1 MRDDDKQTAANS
13 LSGTKPETRPGVRPG
28 TREDQCGT
36 GKIRLFVGP
45 DLGAGL
51 GVVPTRDQTHYL
63 LNVMRLK
70 QGDMVRV
77 FNGRD
82 GEWAA
87 RLDAVTKRSCLLAL
101 EEKTREQDALPDI
114 WLLFAPVKRARIDFI
129 VQKAV
134 EMGAGRIL
142 PILTERTNVARV
154 KGDRLAANAMEAA
167 EQCGLLNV
175 PEVTE
180 PQSFTRLLDQWDE
193 LAPGRRII
201 FCDEAAAPG
210 GALALLTAAKQRP
223 GPLAILIGPEG
234 GFAPA
239 ERERLL
245 NRDDTLPISL
255 GPRIMR
261 ADTAAIAAL
270 AAVQM
275 VLGDWQ

>member
-1 MRDDDKQTAANS
+1 M
-13 LSGTKPETRPGVRPG
+13 
-28 TREDQCGT
+28 
-36 GKIRLFVGP
+36 
-45 DLGAGL
+45 
-51 GVVPTRDQTHYL
+51 PTRDQIHYL

-70 QGDMVRV
+70 QGDKVRV
-77 FNGRD
+77 FNGRH
-82 GEWAA
+82 GEWSAH
-87 RLDAVTKRSCLLAL
+87 LDAVTKRSCLIAL
-101 EEKTREQDALPDI
+101 DQQTREQDALPDI

-134 EMGAGRIL
+134 EMGAGRIM
-142 PILTERTNVARV
+142 PVMTERTNVSRV

-167 EQCGLLNV
+167 EQCGLLAV
-175 PEVTE
+175 PEVAE
-180 PQSFTRLLDQWDE
+180 PQSLSHILDNWNDE
-193 LAPGRRII
+193 ALERKII
-201 FCDEAAAPG
+201 FCDEAAQPG
-210 GALALLTAAKQRP
+210 GAMAALMAIKDGPNLL
-223 GPLAILIGPEG
+223 GPLAVLIGPEG

-245 NRDDTLPISL
+245 ARVDTLPISL

>member
-1 MRDDDKQTAANS
+1 MRDDDS
-13 LSGTKPETRPGVRPG
+13 EPGARA
-28 TREDQCGT
+28 EQCGT
-36 GKIRLFVGP
+36 GKIRLFVEP
-45 DLGAGL
+45 DLQAGL
-51 GVVPTRDQTHYL
+51 GVVPTRDQIHYL

-70 QGDMVRV
+70 EGAKVRV
-77 FNGRD
+77 FNGRH
-82 GEWAA
+82 GEWSAH
-87 RLDAVTKRSCLLAL
+87 LHAVTKRSCLIAL
-101 EEKTREQDALPDI
+101 DQQTREQDVLPDI

-134 EMGAGRIL
+134 EMGAGRIM
-142 PILTERTNVARV
+142 PVMTERTNVSRV

-167 EQCGLLNV
+167 EQCGLLAV

-180 PQSFTRLLDQWDE
+180 PQSLSRILDNWHE
-193 LAPGRRII
+193 EAPERKII
-201 FCDEAAAPG
+201 FCDEAAQPG
-210 GALALLTAAKQRP
+210 GAMAALMKIKDNPETVGSLAV
-223 GPLAILIGPEG
+223 LIGPEG

-245 NRDDTLPISL
+245 ARPDTLPISL

>member
-1 MRDDDKQTAANS
+1 MRDEDSEA
-13 LSGTKPETRPGVRPG
+13 G
-28 TREDQCGT
+28 TRTEQCGT
-36 GKIRLFVGP
+36 GKVRLFVEP
-45 DLGAGL
+45 DLKAGL
-51 GVVPTRDQTHYL
+51 GVVPTRDQIHYL

-70 QGDMVRV
+70 EGDKVRV
-77 FNGRD
+77 FNGRH
-82 GEWAA
+82 GEWSAH
-87 RLDAVTKRSCLLAL
+87 LDAVTKRSCLIAL
-101 EEKTREQDALPDI
+101 DQQTREQDALPDI

-134 EMGAGRIL
+134 EMGAGRIM
-142 PILTERTNVARV
+142 PVMTERTNVSRV

-167 EQCGLLNV
+167 EQCGLLAV

-180 PQSFTRLLDQWDE
+180 PLALSRILDTWNDE
-193 LAPGRRII
+193 TPGRKII
-201 FCDEAAAPG
+201 FCDEAAQPG
-210 GALALLTAAKQRP
+210 GAMAALMNIKDNH
-223 GPLAILIGPEG
+223 GPLAVLIGPEG

-245 NRDDTLPISL
+245 ARPDTLPISL